1 MRTSNR
7 LRLAA
12 LCLLSTLATPIA
24 ARAQKPPDI
33 VVSQS
38 IQALGEVTRNP
49 KTGMPRLVMR
59 NAQGIAI
66 IPNMFKAGFVIG
78 ARFGRGVLLVR
89 QADGTWSNPV
99 FIHLVGGS
107 FGFQAGAQKTDLIL
121 VFQTQ
126 RGLERFI
133 KGRDKLTL
141 GVDVGVAAGPA
152 GKRFEAGTDVALK
165 SEILSYSNSRGVF
178 AGVSAEGGT
187 LQIDWR
193 ANMMY
198 YGRPVSVGEIVAVN
212 SQLPVPI
219 EAGTLQQMLAEKT
232 ASPIPVDGVVVERPG
247 RVVGEG
253 EPIILEEEGG
263 EVIEGTQPRS
273 SSVRSAPTERRPRP
287 RPRVIRPELLDD
299 EELDPL
305 PSARPAPRTEGA
317 NDEDLPTAI
326 PDPRPARP
334 DNEPMAKPKVESKP
348 RAKVESTPKT
358 KDEPGLDLDSIP
370 PLDPPQ

>member
-1 MRTSNR
+1 MSHPNR

-12 LCLLSTLATPIA
+12 LCVAVSLLPLGQ
-24 ARAQKPPDI
+24 ARAQKPPEV
-33 VVSQS
+33 VVSQA
-38 IQALGEVTRNP
+38 IQAMNEVTRNP

-66 IPNMFKAGFVIG
+66 IPSMFKAGFVIG
-78 ARFGRGVLLVR
+78 ARFGRGLLMVR
-89 QADGTWSNPV
+89 QPDGTWSNPV

-107 FGFQAGAQKTDLIL
+107 FGAQIGAQKTDLIL

-141 GVDVGVAAGPA
+141 GVDVGAAAGPV

-187 LQIDWR
+187 LAIDWR
-193 ANMMY
+193 ANMNY
-198 YGRPVSVGEIVAVN
+198 YGRAVSAGEILAVN
-212 SQLPVPI
+212 SPLPIPM
-219 EAGTLQQMLAEKT
+219 EAAALQDLLAEKT
-232 ASPIPVDGVVVERPG
+232 AYPVPIVPG
-247 RVVGEG
+247 RVVEG
-253 EPIILEEEGG
+253 ETIILEDET
-263 EVIEGTQPRS
+263 IEDAPRS
-273 SSVRSAPTERRPRP
+273 SSRAVPVAPDRRPRSL
-287 RPRVIRPELLDD
+287 RRPEPIDDFDD

-305 PSARPAPRTEGA
+305 PAARPRPRSSDTSA
-317 NDEDLPTAI
+317 NDEDLPTAV

-334 DNEPMAKPKVESKP
+334 ENQPLPKAKAEPKPKAK
-348 RAKVESTPKT
+348 AKV
-358 KDEPGLDLDSIP
+358 DDGGDIDLNDIP
-370 PLDPPQ
+370 PLDPPTS

>member
-1 MRTSNR
+1 
-7 LRLAA
+7 
-12 LCLLSTLATPIA
+12 
-24 ARAQKPPDI
+24 
-33 VVSQS
+33 
-38 IQALGEVTRNP
+38 
-49 KTGMPRLVMR
+49 MPRLVMR

-89 QADGTWSNPV
+89 QPDGMWSNPV

-126 RGLERFI
+126 RGLDRFI

-141 GVDVGVAAGPA
+141 GVDAGVAAGPA
-152 GKRFEAGTDVALK
+152 GRRFEAGTDVALK

-193 ANMMY
+193 ANMLY

-212 SQLPVPI
+212 SKLPVPI
-219 EAGTLQQMLAEKT
+219 QAVTLQEMLAEKT
-232 ASPIPVDGVVVERPG
+232 ALPGGVVVGQPG
-247 RVVGEG
+247 QVVEG
-253 EPIILEEEGG
+253 ETIILESDEP
-263 EVIEGTQPRS
+263 VIQGAAPRTS
-273 SSVRSAPTERRPRP
+273 SSVRTSPEPRPRP
-287 RPRVIRPELLDD
+287 RPRVVRPEILEED
-299 EELDPL
+299 EDLDPL
-305 PSARPAPRTEGA
+305 PSARPEPRSTPA
-317 NDEDLPTAI
+317 NDEDLPSAI

-334 DNEPMAKPKVESKP
+334 DNEPLPKAKVESKP
-348 RAKVESTPKT
+348 RARVESTPSP
-358 KDEPGLDLDSIP
+358 KDEPGLNLDDIP
-370 PLDPPQ
+370 PLDPPKS